1 MTEIKVMYHND
12 NPRLQHIGDKSQSNW
27 IDLYTAQ
34 DYEIEVGKRYMLSLG
49 VSMKLPEGYEANIVP
64 RSSTFKQFGLL
75 QCNHYGV
82 IDTTYCSDKDVWHMP
97 VYAPIQQEDLVDSL
111 TNVFEGVCNKTVEDL
126 KEGSMK
132 EIIEN
137 SISFRKIKIPKGTRL
152 CQFRI
157 NKVMEDFNFVEA
169 DLSNEA
175 TRGGL
180 GSTGI

>member
-12 NPRLQHIGDKSQSNW
+12 NPKLQHIGDKSQSNW

-64 RSSTFKQFGLL
+64 RSSTFKQFGLI

-82 IDTTYCSDKDVWHMP
+82 IDTAYCSDKDVWHMP

-111 TNVFEGVCNKTVEDL
+111 TSVFEGFYNKTVEDL
-126 KEGSMK
+126 KESSMK
-132 EIIEN
+132 EIIES
-137 SISFRKIKIPKGTRL
+137 SILFRKIKIPKGTRL
-152 CQFRI
+152 CQFRV
-157 NKVMEDFNFVEA
+157 NKVMEDFNFVES

>member
-12 NPRLQHIGDKSQSNW
+12 NPKLQHIGGKSQSNW

-64 RSSTFKQFGLL
+64 RSSTFKQFGLI

-82 IDTTYCSDKDVWHMP
+82 IDTSYCSDKDVWHMP
-97 VYAPIQQEDLVDSL
+97 VYAPMQQEDLVDSL
-111 TNVFEGVCNKTVEDL
+111 TSVFEGFYNKTVEDL
-126 KEGSMK
+126 KESSMK

-157 NKVMEDFNFVEA
+157 NKVMEDFNFVES
-169 DLSNEA
+169 DLSNEV

>member
-12 NPRLQHIGDKSQSNW
+12 NPKLQHIGDKSQSNW

-64 RSSTFKQFGLL
+64 RSSTFKQFGLI

-82 IDTTYCSDKDVWHMP
+82 IDTSYCSDKDVWHMP

-111 TNVFEGVCNKTVEDL
+111 TSVFDKTVEDL
-126 KEGSMK
+126 KESSMK

-157 NKVMEDFNFVEA
+157 NKVMEDFNFVES

>member
-1 MTEIKVMYHND
+1 MKEIKIMYHND
-12 NPRLQHIGDKSQSNW
+12 NPKLDHIGDKNKSNW
-27 IDLYTAQ
+27 IDLYTAE

-49 VSMKLPEGYEANIVP
+49 VSIKLPSGYEANIVP

-82 IDTTYCSDKDVWHMP
+82 IDTSYCSDKDVWHMP

-111 TNVFEGVCNKTVEDL
+111 TNVFEGFYNKTVEDL
-126 KEGSMK
+126 KESSMQ
-132 EIIEN
+132 EIIKN

-157 NKVMEDFNFVEA
+157 NKVQEDFKFVEA
-169 DLSNEA
+169 DLSKEA

>member
-1 MTEIKVMYHND
+1 MKEIKVMYHND
-12 NPRLQHIGDKSQSNW
+12 NPKLQHIGDKGKSNW

-34 DYEIEVGKRYMLSLG
+34 DYEIEVGKRYMINLG
-49 VSMKLPEGYEANIVP
+49 ISMKLPEGYEANIVP

-111 TNVFEGVCNKTVEDL
+111 TSVFEEVYNRTVEDL
-126 KEGSMK
+126 KESSMK

-157 NKVMEDFNFVEA
+157 NKVMEDFNFVES

>member
-1 MTEIKVMYHND
+1 MKEIKIMYHND
-12 NPRLQHIGDKSQSNW
+12 NPKLDHIGDKNKSNW
-27 IDLYTAQ
+27 IDLYTAE

-49 VSMKLPEGYEANIVP
+49 VSIKLPSGYEANIVP

-82 IDTTYCSDKDVWHMP
+82 IDTSYCSDKDVWHMP
-97 VYAPIQQEDLVDSL
+97 VYAPIQQEDLINGISELFESFYDKKVD
-111 TNVFEGVCNKTVEDL
+111 DL
-126 KEGSMK
+126 KEKTMNELVK
-132 EIIEN
+132 N
-137 SISFRKIKIPKGTRL
+137 SFTFRKIKIPKGTRL

-157 NKVMEDFNFVEA
+157 NKVQEDFKFVES
-169 DLSNEA
+169 DLSNET

>member
-1 MTEIKVMYHND
+1 MKEIKLMYHND
-12 NPRLQHIGDKSQSNW
+12 NPKLKHIGDKGKSNW

-34 DYEIEVGKRYMLSLG
+34 DYEIEVGKRYMINLG
-49 VSMKLPEGYEANIVP
+49 ISMKLPEGYEANIVP

-111 TNVFEGVCNKTVEDL
+111 TGVFEGFYNKTVEDL
-126 KEGSMK
+126 KESSMK

-157 NKVMEDFNFVEA
+157 NKVMEDFNFVES
-169 DLSNEA
+169 DLSNET

-180 GSTGI
+180 GSTGM

>member
-12 NPRLQHIGDKSQSNW
+12 NPKLQHIGDKSQSNW

-64 RSSTFKQFGLL
+64 RSSTFKQFGLI

-82 IDTTYCSDKDVWHMP
+82 IDTSYCSDKDVWHMP

-111 TNVFEGVCNKTVEDL
+111 TSVFYNKTVEDL
-126 KEGSMK
+126 KESSMK

-157 NKVMEDFNFVEA
+157 NKVMEDFNFVES